1 MHTFCILNEKQGSYS
16 VNIQTL
22 QAKASRSFKMDL
34 GGSPHCV
41 CTILR
46 PTMAHHKVHTLG
58 HFSSIQWPGNKSSYI
73 HVHIYDVCFT
83 CMNWHKKQ
91 HNQTNHQYQHVVA
104 VEKNST
110 VITCTWTPCNRW
122 SVESMQKKC
131 QLVLETKMFKRHPS
145 KLAFSSEGYIGSLQF
160 FQTLMNLF
168 PV

>member
-1 MHTFCILNEKQGSYS
+1 MLCCSVRSKGISLYMICHNQEHVWCTHSSFWMRSKVFTLWTSRHCKQRPQDRSRW
-16 VNIQTL
+16 TL
-22 QAKASRSFKMDL
+22 VGVHIVIL
-34 GGSPHCV
+34 GGSQHCM

-58 HFSSIQWPGNKSSYI
+58 HFSSIQWPGSKTSYI

-104 VEKNST
+104 VEKNNT

-122 SVESMQKKC
+122 SVESMQK
-131 QLVLETKMFKRHPS
+131 EM
-145 KLAFSSEGYIGSLQF
+145 
-160 FQTLMNLF
+160 
-168 PV
+168 PVTSGD